1 MAMVVLRCKEWIEW
15 VHSDAFAEP
24 ATTEMGII
32 VDCPPL
38 AAAVTAFFDRATR
51 PEHAYRVTL
60 KQDGSAHGGA
70 MQWQATEHGKPVT
83 YDHDPGATTGRRV
96 EVQMLKL
103 LPLESL
109 L

>member
-1 MAMVVLRCKEWIEW
+1 V
-15 VHSDAFAEP
+15 
-24 ATTEMGII
+24 
-32 VDCPPL
+32 
-38 AAAVTAFFDRATR
+38 
-51 PEHAYRVTL
+51 
-60 KQDGSAHGGA
+60 HGGA